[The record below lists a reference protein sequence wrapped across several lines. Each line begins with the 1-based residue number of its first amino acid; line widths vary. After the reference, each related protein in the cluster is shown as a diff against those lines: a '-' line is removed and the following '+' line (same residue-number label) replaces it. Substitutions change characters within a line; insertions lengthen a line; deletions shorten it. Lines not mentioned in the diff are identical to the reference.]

1 MNKKVYVYDL
11 ETLTVFTATFIDRDS
26 DEVRKFVID
35 DTIDERNQLFN
46 FLDNE
51 VSGLISYNGLTFDSQ
66 ILEFMYR
73 NPYCTVQEIREYAT
87 ITIQQENRFVD
98 VPEWK
103 LRIPHLD
110 VFKINHFDNKN
121 RATSLKWCEFGMD
134 LPNIID
140 MPSMGEG
147 SNWTEQVLHYNL
159 NDVIATKKLY
169 ERTIPMIELRKQ
181 LMKLYNINCL
191 NWSNSKIG
199 SELLLKLYCQKTGKD
214 PKEVRKL
221 RTYRPKIN
229 VSDII
234 FDYISFNSKE
244 FNQLLDKIKSIIILS
259 TKKEQK
265 EEEISTIYKGFEFVY
280 GKGGIHG
287 SINNKI
293 VNSNNEYVIMDL
305 DVSSLYPSIAV
316 VNEMYPEHLGP
327 EFYEVYKNEIVDKR
341 LAEKHKKSQGLPYE
355 VSIIEGFKE
364 AANATYGKSNDIY
377 SWMYD
382 PKYTMTTTFN
392 GQLMLTMLAEDLLEL
407 PDIYMIQVNTDGM
420 TVLINRNLLDDYY
433 NICKKWE
440 KLTKLELEF
449 VEYSK
454 MIIVDVNNYIAVYQD
469 CKKKPKF
476 KGRFEYE
483 NIPLHK
489 NKSHAI
495 VPLALYKYYID
506 NIPVEETII
515 NHDNIYDFCGG
526 VKSKK
531 GVHFIERW
539 NEGFTIKEY
548 PLQKVNRY
556 IISNSNR
563 KLIKILDPILTEE
576 GYNKQDKLFKYR
588 KENPQ
593 QLDLFHFVEDVSVNK
608 NRESEVEADYN
619 ITILNKIESTNPKD
633 YDINRNYYIHQCYK
647 LINVIEALNN

>member
-1 MNKKVYVYDL
+1 MVKRVWVYDL
-11 ETLTVFTATFIDRDS
+11 ETLSVFTASFIDRDS
-26 DEVRKFVID
+26 DEIRKFVID
-35 DTIDERNQLFN
+35 ENVDERNQLFN
-46 FLDNE
+46 FLNNE
-51 VSGLISYNGLTFDSQ
+51 VSGLIGYNCLTFDSQ
-66 ILEFMYR
+66 ILEYMYK
-73 NPYCTVQEIREYAT
+73 YSHCTVQEIREYAT
-87 ITIQQENRFVD
+87 VTIQQENRFAD

-103 LRIPHLD
+103 LKIPHLD

-140 MPSMGEG
+140 MPSKGEG

-169 ERTIPMIELRKQ
+169 VRTIPMIELRKQ

-199 SELLLKLYCQKTGKD
+199 SELLLKLYCQKTDKD

-234 FDYISFNSKE
+234 FDYISFKSKE
-244 FNQLLDKIKSIIILS
+244 FNQLLDKIRSIIILS
-259 TKKEQK
+259 TKKEKK
-265 EEEISTIYKGFEFVY
+265 EIELSATYKGFKFDY

-293 VNSNNEYVIMDL
+293 VESNDEYVIMDL

-341 LAEKHKKSQGLPYE
+341 LAEKHKKSKGLEYNNA
-355 VSIIEGFKE
+355 IIEGFKE

-407 PDIYMIQVNTDGM
+407 PDIFMIQVNTDGM
-420 TVLINRNLLDDYY
+420 TVLINRNLLDEYY
-433 NICKKWE
+433 SICRKWE
-440 KLTKLELEF
+440 EFTKLELEF

-454 MIIVDVNNYIAVYQD
+454 MIIVDVNNYIAVYKD
-469 CKKKPKF
+469 NKKKPKF

-495 VPLALYKYYID
+495 VPLALYKYYIED
-506 NIPVEETII
+506 IPVEDTIL
-515 NHDNIYDFCGG
+515 NHNNIYDFCGG
-526 VKSKK
+526 VKGKK

-539 NEGFTIKEY
+539 NEGSIIKESS
-548 PLQKVNRY
+548 LQKVNRY
-556 IISNSNR
+556 IVANSNK

-593 QLDLFHFVEDVSVNK
+593 QLDLFHFVEDVSINK
-608 NRESEVEADYN
+608 NRESEVEAGYN
-619 ITILNKIESTNPKD
+619 TIVLNKIESTNPKD
-633 YDINRNYYIHQCYK
+633 YDLNYQYYITQCYK
-647 LINVIEALNN
+647 LINTITKL

>member
-1 MNKKVYVYDL
+1 MVKRVWIYDL
-11 ETLTVFTATFIDRDS
+11 ETLSVFTASFVDRDS
-26 DEVRKFVID
+26 DEIRKFVID
-35 DTIDERNQLFN
+35 ENVDERNQLFN
-46 FLDNE
+46 FLNNE
-51 VSGLISYNGLTFDSQ
+51 VSGLIGYNCLTFDSQ
-66 ILEFMYR
+66 ILEYMYKYP
-73 NPYCTVQEIREYAT
+73 NCTVQDIREYAT
-87 ITIQQENRFVD
+87 VTIQQENRFAD
-98 VPEWK
+98 VLEWK
-103 LRIPHLD
+103 LKIPHLD

-140 MPSMGEG
+140 MPNKGEG

-169 ERTIPMIELRKQ
+169 VRTIPMIELRKQ
-181 LMKLYNINCL
+181 LMKLYDINCL

-234 FDYISFNSKE
+234 FDYISFKSKE
-244 FNQLLDKIKSIIILS
+244 FNQLLDKIRSIIILS
-259 TKKEQK
+259 TKKEKK
-265 EEEISTIYKGFEFVY
+265 EVELSATYKGFKFDY

-293 VNSNNEYVIMDL
+293 VESNDEYVIMDL

-341 LAEKHKKSQGLPYE
+341 LAEKHKKSKGLEYNNA
-355 VSIIEGFKE
+355 IIEGFKE
-364 AANATYGKSNDIY
+364 AANATYGKSNDVY

-407 PDIYMIQVNTDGM
+407 PDIFMIQVNTDGM
-420 TVLINRNLLDDYY
+420 TVLINRNLLDEYY
-433 NICKKWE
+433 SICRKWE
-440 KLTKLELEF
+440 EFTKLELEF

-454 MIIVDVNNYIAVYQD
+454 MIIVDVNNYIAVYKD
-469 CKKKPKF
+469 TKKKPKF

-495 VPLALYKYYID
+495 VPLALYKYYIED
-506 NIPVEETII
+506 IPVEDTIL
-515 NHDNIYDFCGG
+515 NHNSIYDFCGG
-526 VKSKK
+526 VKGKK
-531 GVHFIERW
+531 EVHFIERW
-539 NEGFTIKEY
+539 NEGSIVKESS
-548 PLQKVNRY
+548 LQKVNRY
-556 IISNSNR
+556 IVSNSNK

-576 GYNKQDKLFKYR
+576 GYNKQDKLLKYR

-593 QLDLFHFVEDVSVNK
+593 QLDLFHFVEDVSINK
-608 NRESEVEADYN
+608 DRESEIEAGYN
-619 ITILNKIESTNPKD
+619 TTVLNKIESTNPKD
-633 YDINRNYYIHQCYK
+633 YDLNYQYYINQCYK
-647 LINVIEALNN
+647 LINTITKL